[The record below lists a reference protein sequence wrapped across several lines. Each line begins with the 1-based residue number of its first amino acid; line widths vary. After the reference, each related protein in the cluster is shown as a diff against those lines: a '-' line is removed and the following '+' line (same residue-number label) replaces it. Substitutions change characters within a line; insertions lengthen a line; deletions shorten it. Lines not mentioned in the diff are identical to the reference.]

1 MNPKKA
7 KRHLRNGK
15 KRLLREDD
23 PSLHQV
29 YKSKSDRSKGE
40 EPITQTARSMT
51 FCQGVFLKAQTVLI
65 VCAFSLLLSRNCDKI
80 NHTDRDL

>member
-7 KRHLRNGK
+7 KRHLRNRK

-40 EPITQTARSMT
+40 ERPVALEVRRR
-51 FCQGVFLKAQTVLI
+51 GEL
-65 VCAFSLLLSRNCDKI
+65 
-80 NHTDRDL
+80 